1 MKNLRVLFMGSPEI
15 ASEYLRFLIANK
27 LNLIGVYTQPPR
39 PKGRGMSIKK
49 SSVYMLAEKNNLP
62 IYCPKNFT
70 ESISI
75 NDFLKLKPDIVIVVA
90 YGIILPKTILDF
102 PKFGFINVHKSLLP
116 RWRGASPVEHALLH
130 GDKQTGVTIFKIEEK
145 LDAGPI
151 ISLSKLKIDKEI
163 NKSELYT
170 KLIKLGKKLL
180 IKKLNEIFEKKIKYI
195 KQKEKN
201 ITYANKINTKNTK
214 IDFSKSVNEVF
225 NQIRAFSPKPGAWF
239 IYNNERIKIL
249 KCKKIIIKSKK
260 SVILNEYFHIGCKNG
275 IIIPITIQKEGKNP
289 MNVKDFLRGY
299 SFTVGQKIN
308 A

>member
-102 PKFGFINVHKSLLP
+102 PKFGFP
-116 RWRGASPVEHALLH
+116 
-130 GDKQTGVTIFKIEEK
+130 
-145 LDAGPI
+145 
-151 ISLSKLKIDKEI
+151 
-163 NKSELYT
+163 
-170 KLIKLGKKLL
+170 
-180 IKKLNEIFEKKIKYI
+180 
-195 KQKEKN
+195 
-201 ITYANKINTKNTK
+201 
-214 IDFSKSVNEVF
+214 
-225 NQIRAFSPKPGAWF
+225 
-239 IYNNERIKIL
+239 
-249 KCKKIIIKSKK
+249 
-260 SVILNEYFHIGCKNG
+260 
-275 IIIPITIQKEGKNP
+275 
-289 MNVKDFLRGY
+289 KDFG
-299 SFTVGQKIN
+299 
-308 A
+308 